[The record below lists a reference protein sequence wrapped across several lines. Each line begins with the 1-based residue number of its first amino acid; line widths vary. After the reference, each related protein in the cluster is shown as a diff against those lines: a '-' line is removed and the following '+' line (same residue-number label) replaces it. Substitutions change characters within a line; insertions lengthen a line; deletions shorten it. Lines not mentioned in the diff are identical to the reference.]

1 MNTFRYRKVLLLF
14 FLTFFFLK
22 VELYAPLVWRPG
34 EGWVDES
41 TGTGLSASS
50 SRDQLNLAKK
60 FEEAKDYDNALKAYR
75 ILIRKWPYA
84 VFAPEAQF
92 RIGQCLEKK
101 GDFLGANKA
110 YDRMI
115 QKYPSSSF
123 FEQALERKLAIG
135 NLYLAGEPKRLF
147 NIPMGSGLD
156 IAADIF
162 ESIIRAAPYG
172 RFAPQAEFQ
181 LGLTRIKQKK
191 FTDAIATFNRL
202 LDKYPN
208 HSLADDAQYEI
219 GYTWYVA
226 SQASEYDQSATE
238 KAIEGFEDYIVRY
251 PSGDK
256 VEAAKAH
263 IAELKGKTTLGSF
276 HIAQYYERAK
286 NFKAAYI
293 YYSDVIKQN
302 PTSDQAKIAEQK
314 IIQLRP
320 LVAKD
325 LGLPSLTSNPPS
337 APSPSGNAASSSSE
351 TQQTKGTP

>member
-1 MNTFRYRKVLLLF
+1 MDIFRNRKGIVLFILSFFVLKAELF
-14 FLTFFFLK
+14 
-22 VELYAPLVWRPG
+22 APLVWRPG

-156 IAADIF
+156 IAAQIF

-172 RFAPQAEFQ
+172 RFAPLAEFQ
-181 LGLTRIKQKK
+181 LGLTYIKEKK
-191 FTDAIATFNRL
+191 YTDAIATFNRL
-202 LDKYPN
+202 IDKYPN

-219 GYTWYVA
+219 GYTWYQA
-226 SQASEYDQSATE
+226 SLASEYDQSSTE

-263 IAELKGKTTLGSF
+263 IAELKSKSTLGSF
-276 HIAQYYERAK
+276 HIAQFYERAK

-302 PTSDQAKIAEQK
+302 PTSEQAKIAQQK
-314 IIQLRP
+314 IVQLHP

-325 LGLPSLTSNPPS
+325 LGLPSITSTSNP
-337 APSPSGNAASSSSE
+337 SPSSPSSP
-351 TQQTKGTP
+351 QTKGSP

>member
-1 MNTFRYRKVLLLF
+1 MNALRKYKGLF
-14 FLTFFFLK
+14 FFILSFLMLK
-22 VELYAPLVWRPG
+22 AELFAPLVWRPG

-60 FEEAKDYDNALKAYR
+60 FEEDKDYENALKAYR

-156 IAADIF
+156 IAAQIF

-172 RFAPQAEFQ
+172 KFAPLAEFQ
-181 LGLTRIKQKK
+181 LGLTHIKEKK
-191 FTDAIATFNRL
+191 YTDAISTFNRL

-226 SQASEYDQSATE
+226 SQASEYDQSSTE

-276 HIAQYYERAK
+276 HIAQFYERAK

-302 PTSDQAKIAEQK
+302 PTSEQAKIAQQK
-314 IIQLRP
+314 IVQLHP

-325 LGLPSLTSNPPS
+325 LGLPSISSTSSPS
-337 APSPSGNAASSSSE
+337 ANPSSP
-351 TQQTKGTP
+351 TKEKGSP